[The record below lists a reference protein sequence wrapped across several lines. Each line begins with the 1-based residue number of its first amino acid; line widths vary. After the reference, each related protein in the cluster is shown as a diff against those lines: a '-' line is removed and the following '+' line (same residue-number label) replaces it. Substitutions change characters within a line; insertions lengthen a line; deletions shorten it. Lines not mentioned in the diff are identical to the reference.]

1 MSYSINGVTY
11 SRLTDMVFDV
21 AARWYFEDTIDKG
34 ITKLEEHMVNDDY
47 TEALDPFIVWNMVN
61 PMLAI
66 DGEDIR
72 FVSAGLLSAAREE
85 LTLIERD
92 KMRVG

>member
-1 MSYSINGVTY
+1 MSYIINGVTY

-21 AARWYFEDTIDKG
+21 AARWYFEDTIEAG
-34 ITKLEEHMVNDDY
+34 ITKLEEHGATDNY
-47 TEALDPFIVWNMVN
+47 TEALHPFILWNMVN
-61 PMLAI
+61 PALAI

-85 LTLIERD
+85 LTLIEQD
-92 KMRVG
+92 KMRMG